1 MDACRSAR
9 ARGKIGE
16 FCIIAYPVGWL
27 VYVGTI
33 MKVKHLD
40 LASGQ
45 TSWQLDYD
53 IGMHSGGSGGVPC
66 KKCLQFPQR
75 K

>member
-9 ARGKIGE
+9 ARGEIGE

-53 IGMHSGGSGGVPC
+53 IGMHSGESGGVPC